1 MPLGPTKVMIFG
13 TFDILHAGHEH
24 VFEQARRLGDQLIV
38 VVARDETVQKLK
50 GCAPYNNDRTRV
62 KNLKLTGLVDKVVQ
76 GNIHDKY
83 EIIRTE
89 RPDVIALG
97 YDQYAFTYG
106 LQKFLIEQKLNTAI
120 HRLTP
125 YKPHIYKSSML
136 RIELFASQS
145 SLQSPLAA
153 SSLSAS

>member
-1 MPLGPTKVMIFG
+1 MIFG

-24 VFEQARRLGDQLIV
+24 LFDQARRLGDQLIV

-50 GCAPYNNDRTRV
+50 GHAPYHNDRTRI
-62 KNLKLTGLVDKVVQ
+62 KNLKRSSLVDKVVQ
-76 GNIHDKY
+76 GNLHDKY

-120 HRLTP
+120 TRLAP
-125 YKPHIYKSSML
+125 YKPHIYKSSIL
-136 RIELFASQS
+136 RLELFERSTNVLTPAPALQS
-145 SLQSPLAA
+145 SLAA
-153 SSLSAS
+153 S